1 MHPLFYISVGP
12 LTDPSSD
19 KKVIK
24 VNLAAEVMEMVQEA
38 IHMEQMGYRIN
49 EGVRNVSL
57 LRETLMS
64 NARELQLILDHYY
77 AIRRRLRSHEVSQSF
92 VFLSAVQ

>member
-1 MHPLFYISVGP
+1 MGP
-12 LTDPSSD
+12 LTEQNKD
-19 KKVIK
+19 KKIIK

-38 IHMEQMGYRIN
+38 IHLEQMGYRIS

-57 LRETLMS
+57 LRENLLN

-77 AIRRRLRSHEVSQSF
+77 AVRRRLRSHEVGLIF
-92 VFLSAVQ
+92 